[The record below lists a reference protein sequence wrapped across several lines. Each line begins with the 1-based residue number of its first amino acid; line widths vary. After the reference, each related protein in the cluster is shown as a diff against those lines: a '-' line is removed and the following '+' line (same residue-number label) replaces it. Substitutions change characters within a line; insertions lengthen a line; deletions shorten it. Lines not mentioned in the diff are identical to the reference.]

1 MKLRDVVDQQHVV
14 VPLAAQTVKEATE
27 RLAET
32 LIASGAVAPGE
43 ANRLNAVIRNAWP
56 EDMVSVGEHAFL
68 PHFRT
73 EAVRKLATAIGV
85 SVTPIRWEK
94 DPNRTARIVILI
106 VAPPRETPTYL
117 QVLSAFA
124 RILSDPATVLAILAA
139 KTPEQLTQVGA
150 LASVELPTHLSVR
163 DLMTAQVLS
172 ASPEQTL
179 GDVARLMMDKDVRA
193 LPIVD
198 DNGSLMGMVTHRE
211 LLKYLIPDYLN
222 RTKSGKFRALPAA
235 MTTPG
240 HPGGGGGGG
249 GGASD
254 PRVLPVK
261 DVMSRAVLCL
271 SEDQTLTDVA
281 NLMNNKDVDRFPV
294 VREGIVVGFLT
305 RADLIRRLVATP

>member
-1 MKLRDVVDQQHVV
+1 MKLQDVVDRQHVV
-14 VPLAAQTVKEATE
+14 VPLVAQTVKEATE
-27 RLAET
+27 RLAES
-32 LIASGAVAPGE
+32 LIASGVVAPTE

-73 EAVRKLATAIGV
+73 EAVRKLATAVGV

-94 DPNRTARIVILI
+94 DPNRSARIVILI

-235 MTTPG
+235 MAAG
-240 HPGGGGGGG
+240 HSGGGGGGG
-249 GGASD
+249 GGAGD

>member
-1 MKLRDVVDQQHVV
+1 MKLQDVVDQRHVV
-14 VPLAAQTVKEATE
+14 VPLVAQTVKEATE

-32 LIASGAVAPGE
+32 LIASGIVAE

-73 EAVRKLATAIGV
+73 EAVRKLATAVGV
-85 SVTPIRWEK
+85 SVSPIRWEK
-94 DPNRTARIVILI
+94 DPNRSARIVILI

-124 RILSDPATVLAILAA
+124 RILSDPATVLALLAA
-139 KTPEQLTQVGA
+139 KTPEQLAQIGA
-150 LASVELPTHLSVR
+150 LQSVELPTHLSVR

-198 DNGSLMGMVTHRE
+198 DHGSLMGMVTHRE

-222 RTKSGKFRALPAA
+222 RTKSGKFRALPAN
-235 MTTPG
+235 MT
-240 HPGGGGGGG
+240 HGGGHGA
-249 GGASD
+249 ASD
-254 PRVLPVK
+254 PRGLPVK

-294 VREGIVVGFLT
+294 VREGVVVGFLT
-305 RADLIRRLVATP
+305 RADLIRRLVASP